1 MLPASAVPVN
11 VGVVT
16 LVRLSLLLAPLSAML
31 QDATSSFRRQQAAWV
46 LSLYGPSAAAAVP
59 ALRPALKSDVAD
71 VRQRTAWVLGSIGPA
86 ARPALADLSALA
98 DHDPE
103 QSIRLTAAQAVKQI
117 DIENPFCITCSLFTG
132 VNRGPN
138 ALRWTP
144 LPSNNA
150 NAITSN
156 TAVDLPFW
164 KSRFVN
170 TFQYNA
176 MRQDDAFVNTGT
188 NGVVMPPVM
197 LGSVP
202 VGSLNGKVD
211 TFLWNGVYTG
221 RPTHDLQLTI
231 RGRRR

>member
-1 MLPASAVPVN
+1 MTQNADARIDGLRSS
-11 VGVVT
+11 
-16 LVRLSLLLAPLSAML
+16 LSLLALVALIAPF
-31 QDATSSFRRQQAAWV
+31 ATRRIPPSS
-46 LSLYGPSAAAAVP
+46 P
-59 ALRPALKSDVAD
+59 RPTNVIEIPQPLNDTTQNVEGKGEYVGTTFWGTRWTTNLKYS
-71 VRQRTAWVLGSIGPA
+71 GSFY
-86 ARPALADLSALA
+86 DN
-98 DHDPE
+98 D
-103 QSIRLTAAQAVKQI
+103 VKQI

-188 NGVVMPPVM
+188 NGTIMPP
-197 LGSVP
+197 P
-202 VGSLNGKVD
+202 C
-211 TFLWNGVYTG
+211 YP
-221 RPTHDLQLTI
+221 R
-231 RGRRR
+231 